1 MVYMYVHYVYI
12 VGAHVVHING
22 EGLEPS
28 VCVCVCV
35 CVCACAHVLKAL
47 ALVPGHPRPF
57 HIQVCAIRVH
67 FNYAGRETHM

>member
-28 VCVCVCV
+28 VCVCVCMCV
-35 CVCACAHVLKAL
+35 CVCTCVKSTSF
-47 ALVPGHPRPF
+47 GSRPSP
-57 HIQVCAIRVH
+57 AISYTSMCNTCT
-67 FNYAGRETHM
+67 F